1 MGLLHMSCAR
11 LPLLTEPESLQNDLG
26 KADVLV
32 VDMRAP
38 DNYLAG
44 HIPGAV
50 NLSYTDI
57 IAINPPAM
65 GLLPDGAHLSAVFS
79 AIGLEKQHYVIA
91 YDDEGGGRASR
102 LLWTLDVLGHRAFSL
117 LNGGLYA
124 WSEQNGPLE
133 QRVTHRTPSHYRA
146 KLANP
151 SAMADKDYIL
161 ARLGQDDLVLLDT
174 RSADEYTGRDRRAAR
189 AGCIPGAVNMNWT
202 EAMGSPPC
210 LRFKPDIL
218 LRQKLINRG
227 VTPDKEVIVYCQ
239 THHRSAHTY
248 MVLKHLGYDRVRGYA
263 GAWSEWGNDPDVPV
277 DLKSLA

>member
-1 MGLLHMSCAR
+1 MSCSH
-11 LPLLTEPESLQNDLG
+11 LPLLIEPEQLKNNLGSADL
-26 KADVLV
+26 LIL
-32 VDMRAP
+32 DMRSP

-57 IAINPPAM
+57 IAMNPPAM
-65 GLLPDGAHLSAVFS
+65 GLLPDGVHLSAVFS
-79 AIGLEKQHYVIA
+79 AIGLQQQHHVIA

-102 LLWTLDVLGHRAFSL
+102 LLWTLDVLGHSAFSL
-117 LNGGLYA
+117 LNGGLHT
-124 WSEQNGPLE
+124 WCEQGGPME
-133 QRVTHRTPSHYRA
+133 HGVAQRISSHYQA

-161 ARLGQDDLVLLDT
+161 TRLGQDDLVLLDT

-189 AGCIPGAVNMNWT
+189 SGCIPGAVNMNWT
-202 EAMGSPPC
+202 EAMDSPPS

-218 LRQKLINRG
+218 LRQKLTELG
-227 VTPDKEVIVYCQ
+227 VIPDKEVIVYCQ

-248 MVLKHLGYDRVRGYA
+248 MVLKHLGYDRLRGYA